1 MSWRHPSDTT
11 LGRWSAGT
19 RSRRAARHAMHCP
32 MCLERL
38 EQITELEPQIRSEL
52 EADLMPR
59 PSLEEALWDRLQARI
74 AEREAI
80 SVFTELLDVGPET
93 SRVLLEGTVDD
104 GGDDD

>member
-1 MSWRHPSDTT
+1 
-11 LGRWSAGT
+11 
-19 RSRRAARHAMHCP
+19 MHCP

-93 SRVLLEGTVDD
+93 SRAAA
-104 GGDDD
+104 GGDRGRWRRR